1 MIKTKWI
8 SFRAFGMLAAVW
20 PASMLSAQTPPNILL
35 IMTDQQS
42 GQAMGC
48 AGADWLHTPAMDGL
62 AERGVRFVNAY
73 CTAPLSGPSRSAL
86 FTGAFPDKAGLIRN
100 GTPLPDSLSQ
110 RTLGNLLSAAGY
122 DCLYA
127 GKWHVHEIAMPEDGR
142 YGFRRIHGFKDEGLA
157 EAVIAEL
164 HRKRRRPFFMV
175 ASFDNPH
182 NICEFAREQNL
193 PEGNLP
199 PADSAAFPSLPEN
212 YLPNADD
219 ADVITMEKNHNY
231 SAYPTVRYTP
241 EQWRRYRWAYARLVE
256 KIDAELAKITAALD
270 DTGAWDN
277 TIVIFT
283 SDHGDGMGAHQWNQK
298 SALYEEIVNVPLVV
312 CAPGVQHG
320 EREQLVSGG
329 VDLFSSICD
338 WALDLPEKGQGR
350 SIRPALEDNAKGQ
363 DFVICETCFDEGTT
377 RGWML
382 RTAHY
387 KYVLYDKGPHRE
399 QLFDMD
405 TDKLEQH
412 NLAEE
417 PSSIAILRQHR
428 SLLAEWMELQGIRRT
443 RPAVSDVPAG
453 F

>member
-1 MIKTKWI
+1 MNKAKWI

-20 PASMLSAQTPPNILL
+20 PAGMLSAQTPPNILL

-100 GTPLPDSLSQ
+100 GTPLPDSLSR

-164 HRKRRRPFFMV
+164 CKPRRRPFFIV

-199 PADSAAFPSLPEN
+199 PADSAAFPPLPDN
-212 YLPNADD
+212 YQPNEDD
-219 ADVITMEKNHNY
+219 ADVIVMEKYHNY

-241 EQWRRYRWAYARLVE
+241 LQWRRYRWAYARLVE
-256 KIDAELAKITAALD
+256 KVDAELSKITAALD
-270 DTGAWDN
+270 ETGAWDN

-298 SALYEEIVNVPLVV
+298 SALYEEVVNVPLVV
-312 CAPGVQHG
+312 CAPGVKAG
-320 EREQLVSGG
+320 EREQLVSNG
-329 VDLFSSICD
+329 VDLFSSICE
-338 WALDLPEKGQGR
+338 WAGSPNPGQGLSLR
-350 SIRPALEDNAKGQ
+350 AALEDNAAGQ
-363 DFVICETCFDEGTT
+363 DFVVCETCFDEGTT

-382 RTAHY
+382 RTARY
-387 KYVLYDKGPHRE
+387 KYVLYDKGPYRE
-399 QLFDMD
+399 QLFNMVKDR
-405 TDKLEQH
+405 LEQH
-412 NLAEE
+412 NLATDPEMMDV
-417 PSSIAILRQHR
+417 LRQHR
-428 SLLAEWMELQGIRRT
+428 TLLSGWMSTHGIRRT
-443 RPAVSDVPAG
+443 RPAVPDVPSE